1 MRVLWI
7 VSSLFP
13 EAENLLNGREVEIQ
27 GTGGW
32 LPALANSLSSCGE
45 VELFIASFSSLVS
58 QVKLIKGE
66 KYSFYVLPYYN
77 LRIYDKRYEP
87 LWRDV
92 SKECNPDIIH
102 IHGTEFS
109 HGLTYVNACGSHHTV
124 VSIQGMPS
132 VICDYWYSGLTENE
146 IRRSVTVKT
155 LLQGNLIQEK
165 KVREETIKLYEIDL
179 LNKVK
184 YVIGRTNWDKAHT
197 WAINP
202 GLTYF
207 HCSETLRAPF
217 YEGRWQYDR
226 CHPHTIFLSQAGRA
240 LKGVHQII
248 KALPIIKRHYPD
260 VIVRIAG
267 DNIVDVSSWKKKLR
281 LSGYG
286 KILHK
291 MISHLH
297 LQDTIVFT
305 GPLNAEEMKEE
316 YLRSNVFVSPSSI
329 ENSPNS
335 LCEAQVLG
343 VPCVASYVGGTMDF
357 MPNANCGK
365 LYRFDDVVML
375 AKAICD
381 TFEES
386 ATYDNTEMRAL
397 ARLRHDREKITNSQV
412 DIYKI
417 ILGKL

>member
-7 VSSLFP
+7 VNSLFP
-13 EAENLLNGREVEIQ
+13 EAENLLNGRNVEIQ

-32 LPALANSLSSCGE
+32 LPSLADSLACSGE
-45 VELFIASFSSLVS
+45 IELFVASFSSLVS
-58 QVKLIKGE
+58 QVKLLKG
-66 KYSFYVLPYYN
+66 KSYSYYVLPLFN
-77 LRIYDKRYEP
+77 IIQYDKRYEP
-87 LWRDV
+87 FWREIN
-92 SKECNPDIIH
+92 KECNPDIVH

-109 HGLTYVNACGSHHTV
+109 HGLSYVNTCGSEHTL

-132 VICDYWYSGLTENE
+132 VICDYWYSGLSEKE
-146 IRRSVTVKT
+146 IRRNITLKT
-155 LLQGNLIQEK
+155 LLRGNLIQEK
-165 KVREETIKLYEIDL
+165 KRLEKTIKYEIEL

-184 YVIGRTNWDKAHT
+184 FVIGRTSWDKAHT

-202 GLTYF
+202 ELRYF

-217 YEGRWQYDR
+217 YEGQWKYEQ

-240 LKGVHQII
+240 LKGVHQLV

-260 VIVRIAG
+260 VKVRIAG
-267 DNIVDVSSWKKKLR
+267 DNIIDDSTWKKKMR
-281 LSGYG
+281 MSGYG
-286 KILHK
+286 MIMHK
-291 MISHLH
+291 MI
-297 LQDTIVFT
+297 LQYNLKDAITFT

-343 VPCVASYVGGTMDF
+343 VPCVASYVGGSMDF
-357 MPNANCGK
+357 IPNDRCGK
-365 LYRFDDVVML
+365 LYRFDDVEML

-386 ATYDNTEMRAL
+386 VNYDNSEMRELAL
-397 ARLRHDREKITNSQV
+397 LRHDREQITNRQV
-412 DIYKI
+412 DIYKK
-417 ILGKL
+417 ILG